1 MGFLSGKRALIVG
14 VASDRSI
21 AWGIAQAMH
30 REGAE
35 LAFSYVNEKF
45 KERVQPLAESL
56 GSKLTMQLDVTNDAE
71 IDSAFAAI
79 KQAWGSL
86 DIVVH
91 AVAYAPREALAGGF
105 VESTSREAFK
115 VAHDVSSY
123 SLTALARVAKPL
135 MAGRAGAILTLSYLG
150 AVKSIPSYNVMGLA
164 KASLEANVR
173 FLAADMGPNNVRVN
187 GISAGPIKTLAAAG
201 IAGFLREAHPH
212 RVESPVDVENLASD
226 SVSEIRAQERGGI
239 AHVFERD
246 IAAQRRD
253 VSDPTQHLAEAGDS
267 GGGQSLDGARRD
279 SVHAHIVRTHVG
291 RQEAH
296 VGFEARL
303 GQAHDVVARDG
314 FDGTEVGER
323 DDGARTARH
332 ERLCSARQRGQAVAR
347 NIVGDFESLARRGL
361 DETAGQRFPRRVG
374 DRVDHNVERSPGLF
388 DGGEGGVDFG
398 VIGDVELHGE
408 L

>member
-1 MGFLSGKRALIVG
+1 MPDSFHIRPLKGISMGFLSGKRALIVG

-56 GSKLTMQLDVTNDAE
+56 GSKLTMQLDVTNDVE
-71 IDSAFAAI
+71 IDTAFAAI

-123 SLTALARVAKPL
+123 SLTALARAAKPL
-135 MAGRAGAILTLSYLG
+135 MQGRAGALLTLSYLG

-173 FLAADMGPNNVRVN
+173 FLAADMGPDNVRVN

-201 IAGFLREAHPH
+201 IAGFRKMLSRVADVAPLRRNVTLEDVGNAAAFLCSDLANGITG
-212 RVESPVDVENLASD
+212 EILYVD
-226 SVSEIRAQERGGI
+226 GG
-239 AHVFERD
+239 FN
-246 IAAQRRD
+246 
-253 VSDPTQHLAEAGDS
+253 T
-267 GGGQSLDGARRD
+267 
-279 SVHAHIVRTHVG
+279 VG
-291 RQEAH
+291 MSFPQEA
-296 VGFEARL
+296 
-303 GQAHDVVARDG
+303 
-314 FDGTEVGER
+314 
-323 DDGARTARH
+323 
-332 ERLCSARQRGQAVAR
+332 
-347 NIVGDFESLARRGL
+347 
-361 DETAGQRFPRRVG
+361 
-374 DRVDHNVERSPGLF
+374 
-388 DGGEGGVDFG
+388 EG
-398 VIGDVELHGE
+398 
-408 L
+408 

>member
-1 MGFLSGKRALIVG
+1 MRSLANSKGINMGFLSGKRALIVG

-105 VESTSREAFK
+105 VESTSREAFR

-123 SLTALARVAKPL
+123 SLTALARAAQPL

-201 IAGFLREAHPH
+201 IAGFRKMLGRVADVAPLRRNVTLEDVGNAAAFLCSDLANGITG
-212 RVESPVDVENLASD
+212 EILYVD
-226 SVSEIRAQERGGI
+226 GGFNT
-239 AHVFERD
+239 VGMSFP
-246 IAAQRRD
+246 Q
-253 VSDPTQHLAEAGDS
+253 EAG
-267 GGGQSLDGARRD
+267 
-279 SVHAHIVRTHVG
+279 
-291 RQEAH
+291 
-296 VGFEARL
+296 
-303 GQAHDVVARDG
+303 
-314 FDGTEVGER
+314 
-323 DDGARTARH
+323 
-332 ERLCSARQRGQAVAR
+332 
-347 NIVGDFESLARRGL
+347 
-361 DETAGQRFPRRVG
+361 
-374 DRVDHNVERSPGLF
+374 
-388 DGGEGGVDFG
+388 EG
-398 VIGDVELHGE
+398 
-408 L
+408 